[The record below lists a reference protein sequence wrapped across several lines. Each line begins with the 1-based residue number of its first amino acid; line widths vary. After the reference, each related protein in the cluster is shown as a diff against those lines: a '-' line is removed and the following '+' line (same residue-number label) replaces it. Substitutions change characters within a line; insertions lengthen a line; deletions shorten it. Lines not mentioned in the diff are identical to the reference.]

1 MKPGLLNC
9 ILAQVLKKKI
19 VFENGQNCG
28 PEARSRSRAR
38 ARDMTLYL
46 SNRYSNQL
54 DILRDVQN
62 YYFRM
67 TLKIL
72 DQKSKNSSFF
82 AIFSDFLIFENFLR
96 IFWQFYVIRPTS

>member
-1 MKPGLLNC
+1 MQPGLLNC
-9 ILAQVLKKKI
+9 ILAQVLKYFFFSKTAKI
-19 VFENGQNCG
+19 
-28 PEARSRSRAR
+28 AAR

>member
-1 MKPGLLNC
+1 MKPGLLNW
-9 ILAQVLKKKI
+9 ILAQVLKKKENF
-19 VFENGQNCG
+19 FENGQNCG
-28 PEARSRSRAR
+28 PDARARSRS
-38 ARDMTLYL
+38 RDMTLYL

-67 TLKIL
+67 TLQIL
-72 DQKSKNSSFF
+72 DQRSKNSSFF